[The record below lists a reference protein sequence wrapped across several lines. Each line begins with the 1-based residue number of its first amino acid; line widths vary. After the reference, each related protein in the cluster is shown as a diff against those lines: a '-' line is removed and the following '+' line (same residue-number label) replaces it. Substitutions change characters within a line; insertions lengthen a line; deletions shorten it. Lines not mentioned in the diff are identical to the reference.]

1 MTHGRNKTERPKIVR
16 PSYAGLSLT
25 PEEGFV
31 LSRIDGNL
39 TLKDL
44 VDLTGL
50 PSERIDAIVLKL
62 ETQGVV
68 GFESIHATVAQ
79 AMAPPSSVRAVDVG
93 GSMDPEGAE
102 SAADGIYDAYIPDE
116 PIDEDYEGGEEFGSL
131 QELLGGVVVEAE
143 APSSSPSEWPDE
155 PDTERDLEADEVP
168 DAASMDP
175 ETTRGAF
182 EREFRHQPIAER
194 MRVAVAGT
202 ARQVFPLCCDPDPG
216 VIGALLSNPH
226 VGLNHARAVAFMHHT
241 AQGIEQLVKRPE
253 FLRDA
258 GVHRRLL
265 RNTHISESFL
275 KRLLGGKP
283 MGELFRTAMDHD
295 VPTLTRG
302 RVREILRARFTQ
314 AQPEE
319 RVELLV
325 RNEGRVLP
333 LLTGCNFDQRTT
345 QLLVARNIVA
355 PLFIQNLGKF
365 AATPPTLLLHLVK
378 QNIVKRNPQL
388 KKLLIAHRNMPSE
401 GKRL

>member
-1 MTHGRNKTERPKIVR
+1 MSGGRHKTSRPKIVR

-31 LSRIDGNL
+31 LSRIDGSL

-50 PSERIDAIVLKL
+50 PSDRIDAIVLKL

-68 GFESIHATVAQ
+68 GYEAPIHETVSQ
-79 AMAPPSSVRAVDVG
+79 AMAPPPSERAVHLAG
-93 GSMDPEGAE
+93 HMAPEG
-102 SAADGIYDAYIPDE
+102 DGIYDAYIPDE
-116 PIDEDYEGGEEFGSL
+116 PIAEDGESDDFGSL
-131 QELLGGVVVEAE
+131 QELLGGVVVETESAAA
-143 APSSSPSEWPDE
+143 APSTWPDE

-168 DAASMDP
+168 DGVRMDP

-182 EREFRHQPIAER
+182 EQNYRHLTVAER
-194 MRVAVAGT
+194 MRVAGSGDAKQ
-202 ARQVFPLCCDPDPG
+202 AFPLCCDPDPG
-216 VIGALLSNPH
+216 VIGALLSNAR
-226 VGLNHARAVAFMHHT
+226 VGLNHARTVAFMHHS
-241 AQGIEQLVKRPE
+241 AQGLEQLSKRPE

-265 RNTHISESFL
+265 RNTHLSESFL
-275 KRLLGGKP
+275 KRILGGKP

-295 VPTLTRG
+295 VPTLTRS
-302 RVREILRARFTQ
+302 RVRDLLRARFTQ

-319 RVELLV
+319 RVDLLV

-333 LLTGCNFDQRTT
+333 LLTGCSFDQRTT
-345 QLLVARNIVA
+345 QLLVARNIVS
-355 PLFIQNLGKF
+355 PMFIQNLGKF
-365 AATPPTLLLHLVK
+365 VATPPALLLHLVK
-378 QNIVKRNPQL
+378 QNVVKRNPQL
-388 KKLLIAHRNMPSE
+388 KKLLVAHRNMPAE